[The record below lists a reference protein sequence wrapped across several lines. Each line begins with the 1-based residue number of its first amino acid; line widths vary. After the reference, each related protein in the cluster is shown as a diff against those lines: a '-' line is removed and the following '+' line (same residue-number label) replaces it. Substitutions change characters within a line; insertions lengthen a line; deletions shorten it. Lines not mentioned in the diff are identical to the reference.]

1 MNLQLFLSLSYSPA
15 EGSGPMAMFK
25 SEAEKEAARAERA
38 THEQQAAQWRAT
50 WEAQEREAKA
60 RQAYLASPVGQAETA
75 YKNGQAFFQFVTPIS
90 KIEGKSSDWYYGQST
105 STSRLHATDVL
116 GQIEELGWH
125 LQHVGYVF
133 VETGEV
139 SRGKVMSSG
148 AVSRTQG
155 YVEGIYLFRRR

>member
-1 MNLQLFLSLSYSPA
+1 
-15 EGSGPMAMFK
+15 MFK
-25 SEAEKEAARAERA
+25 SEAEKEAARAAREER
-38 THEQQAAQWRAT
+38 W
-50 WEAQEREAKA
+50 AQEREA
-60 RQAYLASPVGQAETA
+60 QEHEAYLASPAGQAETA
-75 YKNGQAFFQFVTPIS
+75 YKDGQAFFQFVTPIS
-90 KIEGKSSDWYYGQST
+90 KIEGKSSDWSVSQST
-105 STSRLHATDVL
+105 STRRFQATDVL

-155 YVEGIYLFRRR
+155 YVEGIYLFRRREQIAEILRTHEEA

>member
-1 MNLQLFLSLSYSPA
+1 MP
-15 EGSGPMAMFK
+15 MFK

-38 THEQQAAQWRAT
+38 
-50 WEAQEREAKA
+50 EREAQQRDAKA
-60 RQAYLASPVGQAETA
+60 REAYLASPVGQAETA
-75 YKNGQAFFQFVTPIS
+75 YKDGQAFFQFVTPIS
-90 KIEGKSSDWYYGQST
+90 KIEGKSSDWYSVGNMQST
-105 STSRLHATDVL
+105 STRRFHATDIL